1 MAIEARGPGDTAHR
15 VAANVRA
22 LRKKRGLDLAQ
33 LSVRLFEVGQP
44 ISLKSLSKLENGQRR
59 VDVDDLVGLA
69 LALDV
74 TPNRLLLT
82 ETASN
87 VEEVSLTDG
96 VRASSRVAWRWACG
110 ERPITAPSSIDIK
123 RDVSFG
129 TVNRPHDPPDDMT
142 AGELLERD
150 KRGEFDS
157 LKAGYRDVLGAGLTL
172 TNAVGYL
179 RLLDN
184 LNAISYLDSLKPRGD
199 DDGQR

>member
-1 MAIEARGPGDTAHR
+1 MANEAKVSGATAHR

-22 LRKKRGLDLAQ
+22 LRKGLGLDLAQ
-33 LSVRLFEVGQP
+33 LSVRLSEVGQP
-44 ISLKSLSKLENGQRR
+44 ISLKALSKLETGQRR
-59 VDVDDLVGLA
+59 VDVDDLVALA

-87 VEEVSLTDG
+87 VDGIPLTGAVS
-96 VRASSRVAWRWACG
+96 ASSRVAWRWACG
-110 ERPITAPSSIDIK
+110 ERPISQPSAFDIK
-123 RDVSFG
+123 REVSFT

-142 AGELLERD
+142 TGELLERD
-150 KRGEFDS
+150 SRGEFDS

-184 LNAISYLDSLKPRGD
+184 LNVMTYLDSLKPRGD

>member
-1 MAIEARGPGDTAHR
+1 MAIEAHGPGETAKR

-22 LRKKRGLDLAQ
+22 LRKQRGLDLAD

-96 VRASSRVAWRWACG
+96 VRVSSRAAWRWACG

-123 RDVSFG
+123 RDVSFE

-184 LNAISYLDSLKPRGD
+184 LNVIAYLDSLKPRGD